1 MRMRRGFTII
11 ELTIV
16 IAIIAILFTI
26 GVVSFRGY
34 QASARDKEREADI
47 AAIQM
52 YLESIYSQEIK
63 DGGGNVIKPVGSYPA
78 YFSGAAGSS
87 NLTSAQFDKILANL
101 QDDAKKGPSGNEA
114 LIPAKQGIFS
124 GGRSISS
131 IADINSYKNN
141 YAANNLPAYPS
152 GAYVYF
158 AHSGSGTKC
167 QESGVECRQYSI
179 MYHLET
185 KDSDKWQ
192 VIESRHK

>member
-1 MRMRRGFTII
+1 MRRGFTII

-26 GVVSFRGY
+26 GVVSFRSY
-34 QASARDKEREADI
+34 QASARDKEREADVS
-47 AAIQM
+47 AIQM
-52 YLESIYSQEIK
+52 YLESVYSQEIK

-78 YFSGAAGSS
+78 YVSGAAGSS
-87 NLTSAQFDKILANL
+87 NLTNAQFDKIFANL

-114 LIPAKQGIFS
+114 LISAKQGIFS
-124 GGRSISS
+124 GGRSINS

-141 YAANNLPAYPS
+141 LPSYPN